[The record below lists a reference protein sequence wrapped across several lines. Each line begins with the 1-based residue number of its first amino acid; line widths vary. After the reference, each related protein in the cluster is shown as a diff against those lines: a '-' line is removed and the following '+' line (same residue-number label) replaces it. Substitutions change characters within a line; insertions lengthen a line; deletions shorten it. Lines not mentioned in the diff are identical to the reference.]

1 MVFMLEDFQPA
12 FSDTA
17 IERKISG
24 NPLKI
29 KFQENGYFPGV
40 IGSRLER
47 QKNSSIIC
55 WSKTEYQDG
64 DPERAR
70 SVTNWV
76 RNKEEH

>member
-47 QKNSSIIC
+47 
-55 WSKTEYQDG
+55 
-64 DPERAR
+64 
-70 SVTNWV
+70 
-76 RNKEEH
+76 